1 MPRLNYQK
9 VNWEDAP
16 STATPLNAENLDNMD
31 NGLAALYQDVAD
43 LEEAVE
49 NIEVTTDITNL
60 PVSFGE
66 PGEPGV
72 DDAPLQPSGSVLGNI
87 ITGIHSRIRAL
98 ISSVANINTSI
109 EELNTDISDLNT
121 GISDL
126 NTALST
132 EISNVDDKV
141 DGVLSHSKVLWS
153 GVDLMGADATVNL
166 SENIIDQFS
175 GILLV
180 WSGYSG
186 GAAQNYQ
193 WHYDYVSKEVVS
205 LNPGHGITCILA
217 GAAFNPIG
225 TKYVYM
231 NNDNITGFASNT
243 QSGTRN
249 GITYSNGSFA
259 LRYVI
264 GI

>member
-1 MPRLNYQK
+1 MDNAIAALFSYMAELEQRVDNLSLQ
-9 VNWEDAP
+9 DAT
-16 STATPLNAENLDNMD
+16 SMTAT
-31 NGLAALYQDVAD
+31 
-43 LEEAVE
+43 
-49 NIEVTTDITNL
+49 
-60 PVSFGE
+60 FGE
-66 PGEPGV
+66 PGEEGV

-98 ISSVANINTSI
+98 ISSVADINTSI
-109 EELNTDISDLNT
+109 EDLNTDISELDTDISWLNT
-121 GISDL
+121 DISNL

-153 GVDLMGADATVNL
+153 GVDLMGADATINL

-193 WHYDYVSKEVVS
+193 WHYDYVSKEVAS
-205 LNPGHGITCILA
+205 LHPGHGITCILA

-264 GI
+264 GV